1 MLEFRPY
8 RSGTAARSEA
18 WSVPNTEVRGSVLR
32 SLKQGLMDLGVNFLI
47 ARGYTGQT
55 TEQLA
60 PSSFASLVGVPL
72 RSYVSASFTY
82 HFRHDRAT
90 AP

>member
-1 MLEFRPY
+1 
-8 RSGTAARSEA
+8 
-18 WSVPNTEVRGSVLR
+18 
-32 SLKQGLMDLGVNFLI
+32 MDLGVNFLI

-90 AP
+90 AR